1 MLVDRYQIRIPRPE
15 SSATT
20 LNVPIDLTPQMVDQ
34 AEIIDR
40 KFVEVEVENAIN
52 PILDYEKVRFLPAI
66 ISPNATATTVNLPV
80 IEIQTVTYQINLLDS
95 NNNYFSPSTTYA
107 DAGFDNDDLRFRKN
121 RLIKSYL
128 RLDFYDSDILTD
140 QRLVASMSINPN
152 ITYADIQP
160 NISAYPVAT
169 NKQLWLQLKNPLTND
184 EVFGEGFFIYYFKD
198 EVDINLPEILYMRA
212 TFNNA
217 KTGISKGLM
226 TDSTQVP
233 IDQLVDQLHTRYVLH
248 RTQTGYYYAIDSQYS
263 NNVIYG
269 SIIPTPN
276 VTVQLYEVRVS

>member
-1 MLVDRYQIRIPRPE
+1 MLVDRYQIKLPRPE

-20 LNVPIDLTPQMVDQ
+20 INVPIDLTPQLVDQ

-66 ISPNATATTVNLPV
+66 ISPTPTATTVNSV
-80 IEIQTVTYQINLLDS
+80 IQIQTVTYQINLLDA
-95 NNNYFSPSTTYA
+95 NNTYFSPSTTYA

-121 RLIKSYL
+121 RLIKSFL

-140 QRLVASMSINPN
+140 QRLVATMSINPN

-160 NISAYPVAT
+160 NISAYPVAQ

-184 EVFGEGFFIYYFKD
+184 EVFGEGFFLYYFKD
-198 EVDINLPEILYMRA
+198 EVDINLPENLYMRA
-212 TFNNA
+212 TFINA

-226 TDSTQVP
+226 TDQAQVP

-248 RTQTGYYYAIDSQYS
+248 RTQTGYFYAIDNQYS
-263 NNVIYG
+263 NNVFIQ
-269 SIIPTPN
+269 ILPN
-276 VTVQLYEVRVS
+276 QNATVQLYEVRVS

>member
-1 MLVDRYQIRIPRPE
+1 MLVDRYQIKLPRPE

-20 LNVPIDLTPQMVDQ
+20 INVPIDLTPQLVDQ

-66 ISPNATATTVNLPV
+66 ISPSPTATTVNPPV
-80 IEIQTVTYQINLLDS
+80 IQIESVTYQINLLDS
-95 NNNYFSPSTTYA
+95 SNNYFSPNTTYA

-121 RLIKSYL
+121 RLIKSFL

-140 QRLVASMSINPN
+140 QRLVATMSINPN

-160 NISAYPVAT
+160 NISAYPVAQ
-169 NKQLWLQLKNPLTND
+169 NKQLWFELKNPLTND

-198 EVDINLPEILYMRA
+198 EVDINLPENLYMRA
-212 TFNNA
+212 TFSNA
-217 KTGISKGLM
+217 KTGVSKGLM
-226 TDSTQVP
+226 TDQTQVP
-233 IDQLVDQLHTRYVLH
+233 IDDLVDQLHTRYVLH
-248 RTQTGYYYAIDSQYS
+248 RTETGYFYAIDNQYS
-263 NNVIYG
+263 NNVIVQLF
-269 SIIPTPN
+269 PN
-276 VTVQLYEVRVS
+276 QNATVQLYEVRVS

>member
-1 MLVDRYQIRIPRPE
+1 MLVDRYQIKLPRPE

-20 LNVPIDLTPQMVDQ
+20 INVPVDLTPQLVDQ

-66 ISPNATATTVNLPV
+66 ISPTPTATTVNSV
-80 IEIQTVTYQINLLDS
+80 IQIQTVTYQINLLDS
-95 NNNYFSPSTTYA
+95 SNNYFPSTTYA

-121 RLIKSYL
+121 RLIKSFL

-140 QRLVASMSINPN
+140 QRLVATMSINPN

-160 NISAYPVAT
+160 NFSAYPVAQ
-169 NKQLWLQLKNPLTND
+169 NKQLWFELKNPLTND

-198 EVDINLPEILYMRA
+198 EVDINLPENLYMRA
-212 TFNNA
+212 TFSNA
-217 KTGISKGLM
+217 KTGVSKGLM

-248 RTQTGYYYAIDSQYS
+248 RTQTGYFYAIDNQYS
-263 NNVIYG
+263 NNVNVQQF
-269 SIIPTPN
+269 PN
-276 VTVQLYEVRVS
+276 QTATVQLYEVRVS

>member
-1 MLVDRYQIRIPRPE
+1 MLVDRYQIKLPRPE

-20 LNVPIDLTPQMVDQ
+20 INVPVDLTPQLVDQ

-52 PILDYEKVRFLPAI
+52 PILDYEKVRFLPAK
-66 ISPNATATTVNLPV
+66 ISPTPTATTVNSV
-80 IEIQTVTYQINLLDS
+80 IQIQTVTYQINLFDA
-95 NNNYFSPSTTYA
+95 NNNAYFSPSTTYA

-121 RLIKSYL
+121 RLIKSFL

-140 QRLVASMSINPN
+140 QRLVATMSINPN

-160 NISAYPVAT
+160 NISAYPVAQ
-169 NKQLWLQLKNPLTND
+169 NKQLWFELKNPLTND

-198 EVDINLPEILYMRA
+198 EVDINLPENLYMRA
-212 TFNNA
+212 TFSNV
-217 KTGISKGLM
+217 KTGVSKGLM
-226 TDSTQVP
+226 TDSAQVP

-248 RTQTGYYYAIDSQYS
+248 RTQTGYFYAIDNQYS
-263 NNVIYG
+263 NNVNVQQF
-269 SIIPTPN
+269 PN
-276 VTVQLYEVRVS
+276 QTATVQLYEVRVS

>member
-66 ISPNATATTVNLPV
+66 ISPSATATTVNLPV
-80 IEIQTVTYQINLLDS
+80 IEIQTVTYQINLLDN

-169 NKQLWLQLKNPLTND
+169 NKRLSFQLKNPLTND

-276 VTVQLYEVRVS
+276 TTVQLYEVRVS

>member
-1 MLVDRYQIRIPRPE
+1 MLVDRYQIKLPRPE

-20 LNVPIDLTPQMVDQ
+20 INVPIDLTPQLVDQ

-66 ISPNATATTVNLPV
+66 ISPTPTATTVNSV
-80 IEIQTVTYQINLLDS
+80 IQIQTVTYQINLLDA
-95 NNNYFSPSTTYA
+95 NNTYFSPSTTYA

-121 RLIKSYL
+121 RLIKSFL

-140 QRLVASMSINPN
+140 QRLVATMSINPN

-160 NISAYPVAT
+160 NISAYPVAQ

-184 EVFGEGFFIYYFKD
+184 EVFGEGFFLYYFKD
-198 EVDINLPEILYMRA
+198 EVDINLPENLYMRA
-212 TFNNA
+212 TVINA

-226 TDSTQVP
+226 TDQAQVP

-248 RTQTGYYYAIDSQYS
+248 RTQTGYFYAIDNQYS
-263 NNVIYG
+263 NNVFIQ
-269 SIIPTPN
+269 ILPN
-276 VTVQLYEVRVS
+276 QNATVQLYEVRVS

>member
-1 MLVDRYQIRIPRPE
+1 MLVDRYQIKLPRPE

-20 LNVPIDLTPQMVDQ
+20 INVPIDLTPQLVDQ

-66 ISPNATATTVNLPV
+66 ISPTPTATTVNSV
-80 IEIQTVTYQINLLDS
+80 IQIQTLTYQINLLDA
-95 NNNYFSPSTTYA
+95 NNTYFSPSTTYA

-121 RLIKSYL
+121 RLIKSFL

-140 QRLVASMSINPN
+140 QRLVATMSINPN

-160 NISAYPVAT
+160 NISAYPVAQ

-184 EVFGEGFFIYYFKD
+184 EVLVRASFYIILKTKLILIYQK
-198 EVDINLPEILYMRA
+198 
-212 TFNNA
+212 
-217 KTGISKGLM
+217 
-226 TDSTQVP
+226 
-233 IDQLVDQLHTRYVLH
+233 
-248 RTQTGYYYAIDSQYS
+248 
-263 NNVIYG
+263 IY
-269 SIIPTPN
+269 I
-276 VTVQLYEVRVS
+276 

>member
-1 MLVDRYQIRIPRPE
+1 MLVDRYQIKLPRPE

-20 LNVPIDLTPQMVDQ
+20 INVPIDLTPQMVDQ

-52 PILDYEKVRFLPAI
+52 PILDYEKVRFSPAI
-66 ISPNATATTVNLPV
+66 ISPNPTATTVNSV
-80 IEIQTVTYQINLLDS
+80 IQIQNVTYQINLLDA

-107 DAGFDNDDLRFRKN
+107 NAGFDNDDLRFRKN
-121 RLIKSYL
+121 RLIKSFL

-140 QRLVASMSINPN
+140 QRLVATMSINPN

-160 NISAYPVAT
+160 NISAYPVAQ
-169 NKQLWLQLKNPLTND
+169 NKQLWFQLKNPLTND
-184 EVFGEGFFIYYFKD
+184 EVFGEGFFLYYFKD
-198 EVDINLPEILYMRA
+198 EVDINLPENLYMRA
-212 TFNNA
+212 TFSNA

-248 RTQTGYYYAIDSQYS
+248 RTQTGYFYAIDNQYS
-263 NNVIYG
+263 NNVI
-269 SIIPTPN
+269 IQLLPN
-276 VTVQLYEVRVS
+276 QNAIVKLYEVRVS

>member
-1 MLVDRYQIRIPRPE
+1 MLVDRYQIKLPRPE

-20 LNVPIDLTPQMVDQ
+20 INVPIDLTPQMVDQ

-66 ISPNATATTVNLPV
+66 ILPTPTATTVNSV
-80 IEIQTVTYQINLLDS
+80 IQIQTVTYQINLLDS
-95 NNNYFSPSTTYA
+95 SNNYFSPSTTYA

-121 RLIKSYL
+121 RLIKSFL

-140 QRLVASMSINPN
+140 QRLVATMSINPN

-160 NISAYPVAT
+160 NISAYPVAQ
-169 NKQLWLQLKNPLTND
+169 NKQLWFELKNPLTND

-198 EVDINLPEILYMRA
+198 EVDINLPENLYMRA
-212 TFNNA
+212 TFSNA
-217 KTGISKGLM
+217 KTGVSKGLM
-226 TDSTQVP
+226 TDQTQVL
-233 IDQLVDQLHTRYVLH
+233 IDDLVDQLHTRYVLH
-248 RTQTGYYYAIDSQYS
+248 RTETGYFYAIDNQYS
-263 NNVIYG
+263 NNV
-269 SIIPTPN
+269 TVQLFPN
-276 VTVQLYEVRVS
+276 QNATVQLYEVRVD